1 MNLPELPSVE
11 ECDLPIVDLGQLE
24 LEIAITTGSRNGQRR
39 MRKNHWIEE
48 WATKRENL
56 EHHFRWTRRNLA
68 LAGIFGIAV
77 PVLVYKGIVKDF
89 VFFFLSWPPSSLTMI

>member
-1 MNLPELPSVE
+1 MGGGME
-11 ECDLPIVDLGQLE
+11 
-24 LEIAITTGSRNGQRR
+24 

-48 WATKRENL
+48 WATARENL

-77 PVLVYKGIVKDF
+77 PVLFYKGIVKDF
-89 VFFFLSWPPSSLTMI
+89 HMQDEDAGRPHRKFWF

>member
-1 MNLPELPSVE
+1 MGGGME
-11 ECDLPIVDLGQLE
+11 
-24 LEIAITTGSRNGQRR
+24 

-48 WATKRENL
+48 WATARENL

-89 VFFFLSWPPSSLTMI
+89 VSFPFSLTMISLIDSIFHLFVH